1 MADRHRDVGSG
12 LGLDGRVAFVTG
24 ASSGIGA
31 AVARRF
37 VAAGARV
44 LAFDRTPLP
53 AGILTAD
60 NGLFCEGDVTRQET
74 VDAALVRALE
84 HFGCVDAVVNCAGVT
99 ADAVSWKLTDEQW
112 ARVLDVNLTGSFH
125 VVRAAIPILRKG
137 GGGAIVLISSVNGL
151 RGKFGQANYAA
162 SKAGVIA
169 LAKSAALETAAFG
182 IRVNAVAPGYVKT
195 PMTAAIPE
203 SFQHEA
209 LKETPLGRL
218 AEPEDVADPI
228 LFLCSPL
235 ARHVTGVVLR
245 VDGGQVTGA

>member
-1 MADRHRDVGSG
+1 MSSHSSEGRGG
-12 LGLDGRVAFVTG
+12 LALQGRVAFVTG

-31 AVARRF
+31 AVVKRF
-37 VAAGARV
+37 VGAGARV
-44 LAFDRTPLP
+44 LAFDRMPLP
-53 AGILTAD
+53 AGILAGD
-60 NGLFCEGDVTRQET
+60 HGLFCEGDVTEQET
-74 VDAALVRALE
+74 IDAAFAQAVER
-84 HFGCVDAVVNCAGVT
+84 FGCVDAVVNCAGVT
-99 ADAVSWKLTDEQW
+99 ADGVSWKLTDEQW
-112 ARVLDVNLTGSFH
+112 QHVLDVNLTGSFH
-125 VVRAAIPILRKG
+125 IVRAAIPILRKCAG
-137 GGGAIVLISSVNGL
+137 GSIVLVASVNGL

-169 LAKSAALETAAFG
+169 LAKTAALETAAFG
-182 IRVNAVAPGYVKT
+182 VRVNAVAPGYVKT

-218 AEPEDVADPI
+218 ADPEDIADPI